1 MLYANSL
8 LQDHIIRMDDQGLGG
23 MEGAGPNNNPPAP
36 QDVGLGAGLGAAHQ
50 AMLQGGAPVGFQPYK
65 RPSFFVAR
73 VRYIALSKI
82 ALQMSLPLWGQGE
95 IHSLKQPYKYPSFV
109 VAFYIAFSNSPTNVP
124 SSLWPG

>member
-1 MLYANSL
+1 MYFPLQPESCGWCTETRKMLYANSL

-50 AMLQGGAPVGFQPYK
+50 AMLQGGGPVGFQPYK

-73 VRYIALSKI
+73 VRYIAFSNT
-82 ALQMSLPLWGQGE
+82 ALQMSLPLCGHGDV
-95 IHSLKQPYKYPSFV
+95 HNLKQPC
-109 VAFYIAFSNSPTNVP
+109 
-124 SSLWPG
+124 